1 MVRKMS
7 KRAVEEALANSS
19 EAVREAAEAGRE
31 MTQREEARVA
41 QKLRLDQIVRAGRQ
55 MDARA
60 QATGDPFLRA
70 VADWMLVGKQSAEA
84 AVWHAGEDITVM
96 PGGQFDHLGK
106 VARGYLMQ
114 YGDGA

>member
-31 MTQREEARVA
+31 MTQEEKARVG
-41 QKLRLDQIVRAGRQ
+41 QKLRLDQISRAGRQ
-55 MDARA
+55 MEARA
-60 QATGDPFLRA
+60 DATGDPFLKA
-70 VADWMLVGKQSAEA
+70 VAAWMLVGKRSAEA
-84 AVWHAGEDITVM
+84 AVWRAGEDITVM
-96 PGGQFDHLGK
+96 PDGQFDHLGK